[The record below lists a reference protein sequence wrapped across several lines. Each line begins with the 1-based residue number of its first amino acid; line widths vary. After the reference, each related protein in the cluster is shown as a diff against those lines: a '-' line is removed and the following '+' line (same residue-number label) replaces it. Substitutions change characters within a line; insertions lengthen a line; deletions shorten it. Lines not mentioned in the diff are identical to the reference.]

1 MISES
6 ELLQEL
12 NESTSAIPTI
22 WSHTTERFSVLWLL
36 LSFWPLF
43 CMHWANSHCLSKL
56 VNAVGEKDLVWTG
69 TTGWWNPDDPHGW
82 SQNRGVLWH
91 KCACMWS
98 ACEVGVILEHESADE
113 NVSPE
118 GTFLW
123 NHHRDKATMQS
134 LQWWSCSCTLQKAA
148 YDLASSWTG
157 PKSGETLHTL
167 CHIFTRNNPKATA
180 PVQVCHFK
188 LPYFFMDPVWWRPC
202 LYSLMLNL

>member
-1 MISES
+1 MSEQA
-6 ELLQEL
+6 LQAGEIL
-12 NESTSAIPTI
+12 MTPMVG
-22 WSHTTERFSVLWLL
+22 HRTEVSSGINV
-36 LSFWPLF
+36 P
-43 CMHWANSHCLSKL
+43 
-56 VNAVGEKDLVWTG
+56 
-69 TTGWWNPDDPHGW
+69 
-82 SQNRGVLWH
+82 
-91 KCACMWS
+91 ACEVHV
-98 ACEVGVILEHESADE
+98 EVGVILEHESADE

-188 LPYFFMDPVWWRPC
+188 LPYFFMDPV
-202 LYSLMLNL
+202 